1 LISWKDNGGV
11 YELFRILVYP
21 AGFVFSLLDPAVCG
35 DEIDR
40 WPVEALGVEA
50 VDYSGWRDIPHPAAV
65 NATTLSTRL
74 AGTMEQTPAEMG
86 SSWKMYT

>member
-1 LISWKDNGGV
+1 LISWNDNGGV

-21 AGFVFSLLDPAVCG
+21 TGFVFSLLDPALSG

-74 AGTMEQTPAEMG
+74 AGTMEQSPAEMG